1 MDSSF
6 NLIHKTDPNSIEILS
21 DGESSQEDNQQF
33 NISRSQNRPHS
44 QKQTNYSIQNSVPNL
59 NINNDSLGLDMLIS
73 NKAFDVKPNHEY
85 NDGRVDNENDDDD
98 DDDDEDDEDDDDDDD
113 EEYDDNNVS
122 PIQPNNVRTKPM
134 NSFQRQPSMDR
145 FMNMQQNDVRS
156 TQDIN
161 QEKTELLYQFDRME
175 KKGFKIP
182 KRFSMESSLE
192 DMKTEFDRIKKD
204 REIDASVTFQR
215 KMLLACATGVEFL
228 NSKFDP
234 FDIKL
239 DGWSENIHESVD
251 DYDDIFEELHHKYK
265 SKSKMAPELQL
276 LMMVGGSA
284 FMFHLTNSMFKS
296 SMPQM
301 GDVLKQNPDLMKQF
315 ASATANTMAN
325 SGTDKTGMSGMFSNM
340 FGSQQPSNTPPM
352 QQRPQN
358 TNTTSKMNSSMSG
371 PSDLENILKNLDNDE
386 RLETM
391 STATQ
396 SEISEMTET
405 NSIRHLLTSKKKGKK
420 VTTSFDI

>member
-1 MDSSF
+1 MDSNF
-6 NLIHKTDPNSIEILS
+6 NLIHKSDPNTIEVLS
-21 DGESSQEDNQQF
+21 DDDLSHDGSQQF
-33 NISRSQNRPHS
+33 NISRSQMSSNPHKS
-44 QKQTNYSIQNSVPNL
+44 SSFSLQSSAPNL

-73 NKAFDVKPNHEY
+73 NKSFDVKNSKPVYEY
-85 NDGRVDNENDDDD
+85 NDDGDENNDDDD
-98 DDDDEDDEDDDDDDD
+98 EDDDEDDDDDDD
-113 EEYDDNNVS
+113 DDDGESYENVQQHQS
-122 PIQPNNVRTKPM
+122 KNMFTKPV
-134 NSFQRQPSMDR
+134 NSFQRQPSIDR
-145 FMNMQQNDVRS
+145 SFMEHNHMKT
-156 TQDIN
+156 TQDTT

-175 KKGFKIP
+175 KKGLKIP
-182 KRFSMESSLE
+182 KRFTMESSLD
-192 DMKTEFDRIKKD
+192 DMKMEFDRIKKD
-204 REIDASVTFQR
+204 KEVDASIAFQR
-215 KMLLACATGVEFL
+215 KMLIACATGVEFL

-315 ASATANTMAN
+315 ASATASTMAN

-340 FGSQQPSNTPPM
+340 FGSQQSNAHHM
-352 QQRPQN
+352 QERPQN
-358 TNTTSKMNSSMSG
+358 TNTTSKMNTSTMSG
-371 PSDLENILKNLDNDE
+371 PKDLDNILKNIDNDE

-420 VTTSFDI
+420 VTTSFNI

>member
-6 NLIHKTDPNSIEILS
+6 NLIHKSDPNSIEILS
-21 DGESSQEDNQQF
+21 DDDSTNGDTQQF
-33 NISRSQNRPHS
+33 NVSRSHNSGVSPKYSGYSSH
-44 QKQTNYSIQNSVPNL
+44 QTKPNL
-59 NINNDSLGLDMLIS
+59 NINNDSLGLDLLIS
-73 NKAFDVKPNHEY
+73 NKSFDVAKPKEVY
-85 NDGRVDNENDDDD
+85 DYDGNNEEDNEDDEDDDEED
-98 DDDDEDDEDDDDDDD
+98 DEEDDEDDEDD
-113 EEYDDNNVS
+113 EMHNS
-122 PIQPNNVRTKPM
+122 QHPNNSYTNNM
-134 NSFQRQPSMDR
+134 DSFNRPSIDR
-145 FMNMQQNDVRS
+145 FMDVQS
-156 TQDIN
+156 NSKSIQDIN
-161 QEKTELLYQFDRME
+161 NEKTELLYQFDRME

-182 KRFSMESSLE
+182 KRFTMESSLD
-192 DMKTEFDRIKKD
+192 DMKREFDRIKKD
-204 REIDASVTFQR
+204 KEIDASIAFQR
-215 KMLLACATGVEFL
+215 KMLLAFTTGLEFL

-234 FDIKL
+234 FEIKL
-239 DGWSENIHESVD
+239 DGWSESVHESVD
-251 DYDDIFEELHHKYK
+251 DYDDVFEELHNKYK

-301 GDVLKQNPDLMKQF
+301 GDVLKQNPDLMKHF

-325 SGTDKTGMSGMFSNM
+325 SGTDKTGMSSMFSNM
-340 FGSQQPSNTPPM
+340 FASQPSM
-352 QQRPQN
+352 QRPQN
-358 TNTTSKMNSSMSG
+358 SNTTSKMNSSMSG
-371 PSDLENILKNLDNDE
+371 PSDLENILKNLDSDE

-420 VTTSFDI
+420 VTTSLNI